1 MKLKGP
7 IETKQ
12 LLVKILGWK
21 ILKNLKI
28 EYGKHQ
34 KPLFKAKGRV

>member
-7 IETKQ
+7 NEKTV
-12 LLVKILGWK
+12 VKILGWK
-21 ILKNLKI
+21 ILKILKI